1 MKWLVRFNQQQQH
14 CCPPGKYWIARTTV
28 IDSDSAEQAAEEVL
42 TAWRYNQPIEIKSVE
57 EYNNDKQG
65 Q

>member
-1 MKWLVRFNQQQQH
+1 MKWLVRFNQQQPH

-28 IDSDSAEQAAEEVL
+28 VDSDSAEQAADEVL
-42 TAWRYNQPIEIKSVE
+42 TAWRYNQKIEIKSVE

>member
-1 MKWLVRFNQQQQH
+1 MKWLVRFHQQQYH
-14 CCPPGKYWIARTTV
+14 CCPPGKYWVAKSTV
-28 IDSDSAEQAAEEVL
+28 IDSDSAESAVKEVL
-42 TAWRYNQPIEIKSVE
+42 DAWRYNHKIEIKSVE